1 MKKLTAGILASL
13 IGLVSANSADAA
25 VASKAYVDG
34 AIETLDAAKVGTD
47 EVTSFVKTVSE
58 TDGKISATAGDL
70 ADVIVS
76 GENVTVKKNEITGQL
91 VIDGHA
97 ADGNTQY
104 TFTNGEG
111 VAFTT
116 STDAAG
122 NVTVSADAVLEAGSK
137 NVTIGTS
144 ADGKKVT
151 IAVAEQDIASY
162 TFNDTTTVNLE
173 KVEGEDGNFTVTATG
188 LYTGGTNVTV
198 EGNVIS
204 AKDTTLNDY
213 TVEGD
218 TGLQVLTRS
227 CTGEGEARTCSYMW
241 ETIDRDYD
249 ATKLDVPHDE

>member
-34 AIETLDAAKVGTD
+34 AIETLDAAEVGGTTLT
-47 EVTSFVKTVSE
+47 EFIGKVSE
-58 TDGKISATAGDL
+58 TDGKISAGAKKL
-70 ADVIVS
+70 EDVIVGGGS
-76 GENVTVKKNEITGQL
+76 VDVRLVTEG
-91 VIDGHA
+91 
-97 ADGNTQY
+97 
-104 TFTNGEG
+104 TNAGKLEVYGTEHYDEG
-111 VAFTT
+111 LGINISEDNKI
-116 STDAAG
+116 STDIK
-122 NVTVSADAVLEAGSK
+122 AGST
-137 NVTIGTS
+137 NVTIGQ
-144 ADGKKVT
+144 DGDAVT
-151 IAVAEQDIASY
+151 ISVAEQDIASY

-173 KVEGEDGNFTVTATG
+173 RVEGEDGNFTVTATG

-213 TVEGD
+213 TAEGA

-249 ATKLDVPHDE
+249 ATNLDVPHDE